1 MIDNENNSTETKI
14 AFVIQWNH
22 MQILKHIF
30 PLSIVAAIVEE
41 TIFCVHGGLSP
52 DTYNPETVSWIKIY
66 K

>member
-1 MIDNENNSTETKI
+1 MP
-14 AFVIQWNH
+14 
-22 MQILKHIF
+22 KHIL

-52 DTYNPETVSWIKIY
+52 DTYNPEMVSCIKSTLTNPTLLVYILMISFHTNNLS

>member
-1 MIDNENNSTETKI
+1 
-14 AFVIQWNH
+14 

-66 K
+66 I

>member
-1 MIDNENNSTETKI
+1 
-14 AFVIQWNH
+14 

-52 DTYNPETVSWIKIY
+52 DTYNPEMVRFIKIY
-66 K
+66 IENSNITFLHYHNRFLY